1 MSVEELQ
8 KVASIDLE
16 EEAYLKPVSNRGIG
30 FYNLDKNTAQFQ
42 FRVTK
47 KDKPLLISDKNVKG
61 YAFFKAQNGSETER
75 ASTSG
80 VLDLEFI
87 DPMRGLVGVT
97 VPPWFLK
104 NVTNSTVLGELYL
117 SLNDVGLNGKDDTV
131 VLGTFSFSVR
141 DSLVNQIESDIKV
154 SYIREFDEWRTEV
167 ESRFEE
173 LKNDIGNTQSLI
185 DTVNQIATDSIAKI
199 NKAQADAISAITDT
213 LLSSTTSID
222 LERDEALRQ
231 IDAKRDAVK
240 TDYDLAADSFKK
252 ISDDNIQ
259 SFNDNVTNANQ
270 TIDSKL
276 TQFNETLNN
285 DGFIAPAGVDEKINA
300 LQWQKY
306 ALTTN
311 TGSTISLNNLDLNN
325 PESQITGSG
334 IFYLYTPTNGPKNV
348 ASNGILNVIYVN
360 SNYIK
365 MLFMPYNS
373 NKMFIRSKVG
383 EGKWLDWEETTNNT
397 IDTGWLDLP
406 LINGVVPY
414 GITYKP
420 AYRLINENG
429 KNTLYLRG
437 AVKNIASKN
446 ITIANLPSNITSLVT
461 SNMPFP
467 QIGSNKGGI
476 STLIRW
482 SVSVNG
488 AIQID
493 GSSMDTSQMTPD
505 DFYPINTN
513 MLL

>member
-1 MSVEELQ
+1 MIEELQ
-8 KVASIDLE
+8 KVATLPLE
-16 EEAYLKPVSNRGIG
+16 ESAYLRPISGKGIG

-47 KDKPLLISDKNVKG
+47 DNFPLLLSNQNIKG
-61 YAFFKAQNGSETER
+61 YAFFKENVTKKGVKPSI
-75 ASTSG
+75 SG
-80 VLDLEFI
+80 VLDIDFI
-87 DPMRGLVGVT
+87 DPMKGIIGVT

-104 NVTNSTVLGELYL
+104 NVANSNVLGEVYL
-117 SLNDVGLNGKDDTV
+117 SLNDVKNEGNDDTV
-131 VLGTFSFSVR
+131 VLGTFSFDVR
-141 DSLVNQIESDIKV
+141 DSLVNQISSEIKI
-154 SYIREFDEWRTEV
+154 SYIRMFDDLRTEL
-167 ESRFEE
+167 E
-173 LKNDIGNTQSLI
+173 LKVQQLKEDIGDVTSLI
-185 DTVNQIATDSIAKI
+185 KSIKQVANDTLAKI
-199 NKAQADAISAITDT
+199 NKAQADAISAMTDA
-213 LLSSTTSID
+213 LLSSTNAID

-231 IDAKRDAVK
+231 IDAKRDATK
-240 TDYDLAADSFKK
+240 TDYDLASSTFKK
-252 ISDDNIQ
+252 TVDDNIQ
-259 SFNDNVTNANQ
+259 SFNNNVTNANQ
-270 TIDSKL
+270 TIDNKL

-285 DGFIAPAGVDEKINA
+285 DGFIAPAGVDEKITA

-334 IFYLYTPTNGPKNV
+334 IFYLYTPNNGPKNV

>member
-80 VLDLEFI
+80 VLELEFI

-213 LLSSTTSID
+213 LISSTNSID

-240 TDYDLAADSFKK
+240 TDYDLAADSFNKL
-252 ISDDNIQ
+252 SDDKTQ
-259 SFNDNVTNANQ
+259 TFNNNVSIANQ
-270 TIDSKL
+270 TIDDKVNAFNQTLANGGFTTSSDVDNKL
-276 TQFNETLNN
+276 ATVN
-285 DGFIAPAGVDEKINA
+285 
-300 LQWQKY
+300 WQKY
-306 ALTTN
+306 KLTNDDGTN
-311 TGSTISLNNLDLNN
+311 FYDSSLQIDFNNTEQLMSLPIGTRYVVNTINQ
-325 PESQITGSG
+325 PSG
-334 IFYLYTPTNGPKNV
+334 KSTNGWLTKYSRTND
-348 ASNGILNVIYVN
+348 ILLIRYQ
-360 SNYIK
+360 
-365 MLFMPYNS
+365 PYNS
-373 NKMFIRSKVG
+373 NVAYQKRFYRSWS
-383 EGKWLDWEETTNNT
+383 EWERVDSDVV
-397 IDTGWLDLP
+397 DTGWIDLQ
-406 LINGVVPY
+406 LINGASPNNSLISNGGFTSAY
-414 GITYKP
+414 RSITSNGITRKMI
-420 AYRLINENG
+420 RLNAT
-429 KNTLYLRG
+429 TLTHGQTLALLPKG
-437 AVKNIASKN
+437 FVN
-446 ITIANLPSNITSLVT
+446 NL
-461 SNMPFP
+461 MFF
-467 QIGSNKGGI
+467 G
-476 STLIRW
+476 
-482 SVSVNG
+482 
-488 AIQID
+488 
-493 GSSMDTSQMTPD
+493 
-505 DFYPINTN
+505 INTPRN
-513 MLL
+513 KNSGRISLNTSGTVNFDATVDPSAWTNTDYIYGQYEWTE

>member
-16 EEAYLKPVSNRGIG
+16 EEPYLKPMSNRGIG

-61 YAFFKAQNGSETER
+61 YAFFKAQNDSETER

-104 NVTNSTVLGELYL
+104 NATNSTVLGELYL

-240 TDYDLAADSFKK
+240 TDYDLSNDTFKQLV
-252 ISDDNIQ
+252 SNSTQ
-259 SFNDNVTNANQ
+259 AFNDNATNANKTIDDKVSAFNQ
-270 TIDSKL
+270 TLNAGGFTTQVDVDSKL
-276 TQFNETLNN
+276 TTL
-285 DGFIAPAGVDEKINA
+285 A
-300 LQWQKY
+300 WQKFK
-306 ALTTN
+306 LTNDDGTN
-311 TGSTISLNNLDLNN
+311 FYDSTLSVDFSDSNQLMNL
-325 PESQITGSG
+325 PIGTR
-334 IFYLYTPTNGPKNV
+334 YV
-348 ASNGILNVIYVN
+348 VN
-360 SNYIK
+360 SKNQPMGTSINGWLTK
-365 MLFMPYNS
+365 FNRTNEVMLVQYQPYNS
-373 NKMFIRSKVG
+373 NVIYQKRFYNTWS
-383 EGKWLDWEETTNNT
+383 DWEQVNNSVV
-397 IDTGWLDLP
+397 DTGWINLQ
-406 LINGVVPY
+406 LINGASPNNSLISNGGFTSAY
-414 GITYKP
+414 RSIMSNGITRKMI
-420 AYRLINENG
+420 RLNAT
-429 KNTLYLRG
+429 TLTHGQTLALLPKG
-437 AVKNIASKN
+437 FVN
-446 ITIANLPSNITSLVT
+446 NL
-461 SNMPFP
+461 MFF
-467 QIGSNKGGI
+467 GI
-476 STLIRW
+476 STPRNKNRGRISLNT
-482 SVSVNG
+482 SGTVNFD
-488 AIQID
+488 ATVD
-493 GSSMDTSQMTPD
+493 PTAWT
-505 DFYPINTN
+505 NTDYIYGQYEWTE
-513 MLL
+513 